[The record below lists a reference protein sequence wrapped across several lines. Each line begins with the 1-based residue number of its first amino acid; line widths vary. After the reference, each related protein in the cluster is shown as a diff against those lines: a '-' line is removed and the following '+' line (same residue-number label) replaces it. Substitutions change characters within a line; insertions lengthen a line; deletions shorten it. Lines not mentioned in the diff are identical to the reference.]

1 MISKGDIKE
10 ILLVMLLAAIAIGIS
25 ATIEY
30 AFYEYVFDAD
40 QVEEQHIEE
49 QHVGWDSSYCR
60 STMDMKTGG
69 IQWDCRKLSTPKFI
83 QLMRG
88 SKVVARA

>member
-1 MISKGDIKE
+1 MISKRDIKE
-10 ILLVMLLAAIAIGIS
+10 ILLVMLLAALAIGIA
-25 ATIEY
+25 ATIEH
-30 AFYEYVFDAD
+30 AFYEYVFNDAD
-40 QVEEQHIEE
+40 QVEE

-60 STMDMKTGG
+60 STIDLKTGG
-69 IQWDCRKLSTPKFI
+69 IQWDCRKLSTPKLI

>member
-1 MISKGDIKE
+1 MINKGDILD
-10 ILLVMLLAAIAIGIS
+10 ILLVMLLAAIAIGIA
-25 ATIEY
+25 ATIEH
-30 AFYEYVFDAD
+30 AFYEYVFDT
-40 QVEEQHIEE
+40 EEQHIEE

-60 STMDMKTGG
+60 SSIDLKTGSLK
-69 IQWDCRKLSTPKFI
+69 WDCRKLSTPKFI

>member
-1 MISKGDIKE
+1 MISKRDIKE
-10 ILLVMLLAAIAIGIS
+10 ILLVMLLAALAIGIA
-25 ATIEY
+25 ATIEH
-30 AFYEYVFDAD
+30 AFYEYVLSDAG
-40 QVEEQHIEE
+40 QVEE

-60 STMDMKTGG
+60 STIDLKTGG
-69 IQWDCRKLSTPKFI
+69 IQWDCRKLSTPKLI

>member
-10 ILLVMLLAAIAIGIS
+10 ILLVMLLAALAIGIA
-25 ATIEY
+25 ATIEH
-30 AFYEYVFDAD
+30 AFYEYVLSAEDS
-40 QVEEQHIEE
+40 VKE

-60 STMDMKTGG
+60 SSINMKTGG
-69 IQWDCRKLSTPKFI
+69 IQWNCRKITTPKFI